1 LSALLFF
8 AAGLAVAAIGGELF
22 VRGLL
27 AAARRFHLPAAFVGA
42 TIAAFATSGPELGVS
57 VLAALDGTPQIGLGD
72 ALGSNVVNLG
82 LVLGS
87 SIVLAGLRPAPAGD
101 RRTLGFLLAA
111 PLLAAALLLDGLL
124 SRADAALLI
133 AVFLSW
139 LALELRSIERA
150 PPPLAPVAGAAVPLV
165 LGTGGLVLLFV
176 AGELIVTAARAMA
189 DLWQTGS
196 YFVGATLVALGTSV
210 PELATAVA
218 ARARGHHE
226 LGLSTLIG
234 SNLFNGLFIVGTAGL
249 IQPIRIDPP
258 QALVALAAALLL
270 SLVLL
275 PRRGAALGRGRGAL
289 LLAGYAC
296 YVLALLRAS
305 V

>member
-1 LSALLFF
+1 MSALLFF

-27 AAARRFHLPAAFVGA
+27 AASRRFRLPAAFVGA

-57 VLAALDGTPQIGLGD
+57 VLAALDGAPQIGLGD

-101 RRTLGFLLAA
+101 RRALAFLFAA
-111 PLLAAALLLDGLL
+111 PFLAAALLLDGVL

-133 AVFLSW
+133 AVFFSW
-139 LALELRSIERA
+139 LALEVRSIERA
-150 PPPLAPVAGAAVPLV
+150 SLPLAPVAGAAVPLV

-189 DLWQTGS
+189 ALWQTGS

-218 ARARGHHE
+218 ARTRGHHE

-296 YVLALLRAS
+296 YVLALLRVS